1 MNEMKG
7 WMDVEYK
14 SPECRIFLRIFTR
27 HLSLIPL
34 DLRQKSAKTT
44 SSTQTKNKELGRDLF
59 FAYNDQFWEISGSYQ
74 YPAHCPLCCVCP
86 F

>member
-1 MNEMKG
+1 MKG

-44 SSTQTKNKELGRDLF
+44 LSTQTDKEQGTRDL
-59 FAYNDQFWEISGSYQ
+59 
-74 YPAHCPLCCVCP
+74 L
-86 F
+86 

>member
-1 MNEMKG
+1 MKG

-44 SSTQTKNKELGRDLF
+44 LSTQTDKEQGTRDLF
-59 FAYNDQFWEISGSYQ
+59 FR
-74 YPAHCPLCCVCP
+74 L
-86 F
+86 